1 MAAEQAVVNIGVCGL
16 GGYAAQIADQVM
28 MTDEAG
34 AVPVKLVASCD
45 PALHLHGERITQL
58 KARDVAIYDTFEAML
73 ADANVQAVCLP
84 LPIALHRSFTEKAL
98 AAGKPVLCE
107 KPAAGSVDDVD
118 AMIAARDKA
127 KLPVVIGYQDVYDVA
142 TAPAKQQLLD
152 GVIGKVERATVHAC
166 WPRNANYYSRNNW
179 AGKIKVGDTWVLD
192 CPANN
197 AVAHYINIPL
207 FLLGTD
213 MHSAGQPVTVEAEQY
228 RVNDI
233 EYCDTMA
240 LRVTLA
246 NGVVLLVHFTHAA
259 EETIM
264 PEVVVHGSRGVLRR
278 SNERISVT
286 VDGKETV
293 TKRTVDQ
300 RITMI
305 EQFARLVRGTKDS
318 GIPVAS
324 LEAARSQT
332 VVINAAA
339 EVAKVTNVPRAVVKV
354 TEFYGAPLQ
363 SITGIE
369 QAFTDASNEFKLL
382 SELER
387 FDWTVKPGRKDTRG
401 YKHFAGLA
409 E

>member
-1 MAAEQAVVNIGVCGL
+1 MTTEQAVVNIGVCGL

-28 MTDEAG
+28 QSEEVG

-45 PALHLHGERITQL
+45 PALHLHGDRITQL
-58 KARDVAIYDTFEAML
+58 KAHGVAIYDTFEAML

-127 KLPVVIGYQDVYDVA
+127 KLPVIIGYQDVYDV
-142 TAPAKQQLLD
+142 TTGPTKQQLLG
-152 GVIGKVERATVHAC
+152 GVIGKVQRATVHAC

-197 AVAHYINIPL
+197 ALAHYINIPL

-213 MHSAGQPVTVEAEQY
+213 MHSSGQIVTVEAEQY

-240 LRVTLA
+240 LRITLA
-246 NGVVLLVHFTHAA
+246 DGVVLLVHFTHAA

-264 PEVVVHGSRGVLRR
+264 PEVVVHGSKGVLRR
-278 SNERISVT
+278 SNERVSVT
-286 VDGKETV
+286 VDRKETL
-293 TKRTVDQ
+293 TTRTVDQ

-305 EQFARLVRGTKDS
+305 EQYARLVRGTKDA
-318 GIPVAS
+318 GIPVAT

-332 VVINAAA
+332 VAINAAA
-339 EVAKVTNVPRAVVKV
+339 EVAKVTNVPRDVVKV
-354 TEFYGAPLQ
+354 TDFYGAPLQ

-369 QAFTDASNEFKLL
+369 QAFADASEQFKML
-382 SELER
+382 SELDR
-387 FDWTVKPGRKDTRG
+387 FAWTVKAGKKDTRG
-401 YKHFAGLA
+401 YKHFAGVA
-409 E
+409 K